1 MCVSLCLC
9 GSFSVRVSVSV
20 WRYDSEYRQLQV
32 CLLPVVINGH
42 VGEAP
47 TRAPGARTH
56 RPLGAEGQHERER
69 HGERD
74 MERETWR
81 GRDKEIHPWA

>member
-47 TRAPGARTH
+47 SRAPGA
-56 RPLGAEGQHERER
+56 
-69 HGERD
+69 
-74 MERETWR
+74 
-81 GRDKEIHPWA
+81 